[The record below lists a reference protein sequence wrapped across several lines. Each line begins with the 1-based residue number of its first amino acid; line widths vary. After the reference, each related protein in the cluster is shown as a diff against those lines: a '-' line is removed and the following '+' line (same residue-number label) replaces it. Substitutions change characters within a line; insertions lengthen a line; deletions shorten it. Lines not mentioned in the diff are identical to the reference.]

1 MTSKRRLWGAVA
13 GLAAAGTAA
22 LAVTPALATTHAT
35 TTSHR
40 TVVVRRAAG
49 GLAGSQPGWQGAGQ
63 NNGDT
68 HNNPDEHIIG
78 VNNVSKLAPKWT
90 FTTAGDISATATVAA
105 GRVFVPDWGGKLWAL
120 SAATGKA
127 IWSDTITSYDGIPG
141 DVSRTSPA
149 YYRGEIVIGTGA
161 QTISTM
167 DGSYVVGINA
177 QTGKM
182 LWRTE
187 VSSDRAAVITSSP
200 TVDNGVVY
208 VAPSSKD
215 EYLSTAPTFRG
226 SIMALSART
235 GKILWKTYI
244 VPPGY
249 TGGAVWG
256 SQPVADHQTGM
267 VYIGTG
273 NNYSV
278 PSGVCANPGQ
288 TGCTPPSAANHVD
301 SILGLS
307 LKTGQIEWS
316 HPTLTADTW
325 TVYEPGSSPDFDFGA
340 GPNLY
345 TTVINGKPAQLLGIG
360 QKSGVYYALNPAT
373 GKTVWQTQAGP
384 GGALGGI
391 EWGTATN
398 GQQVFVAEANSGHK
412 KYTITSYDGKKSATT
427 GGLFAALNAATGK
440 IEWQVADPEG
450 KYLDDSFVSSANGVM
465 YAGSAA
471 ATGKNM
477 YAFDARTG
485 KLRWSYASGG
495 AEFAGASI
503 AGGTVYWGSGYHTE
517 SLGLGY
523 PGDNDKLYAFTLGG
537 N

>member
-1 MTSKRRLWGAVA
+1 MAHGGSADP
-13 GLAAAGTAA
+13 AA
-22 LAVTPALATTHAT
+22 
-35 TTSHR
+35 
-40 TVVVRRAAG
+40 
-49 GLAGSQPGWQGAGQ
+49 
-63 NNGDT
+63 
-68 HNNPDEHIIG
+68 I
-78 VNNVSKLAPKWT
+78 
-90 FTTAGDISATATVAA
+90 
-105 GRVFVPDWGGKLWAL
+105 
-120 SAATGKA
+120 
-127 IWSDTITSYDGIPG
+127 
-141 DVSRTSPA
+141 
-149 YYRGEIVIGTGA
+149 
-161 QTISTM
+161 
-167 DGSYVVGINA
+167 
-177 QTGKM
+177 
-182 LWRTE
+182 
-187 VSSDRAAVITSSP
+187 ITSSP
-200 TVDNGVVY
+200 TVDGGVVY
-208 VAPSSKD
+208 VGTSSKD
-215 EYLSTAPTFRG
+215 EDLRTAPTFRG
-226 SIMALSART
+226 SVMALNART
-235 GKILWKTYI
+235 GKILWRTYI

-267 VYIGTG
+267 LYIGTS

-278 PSGVCANPGQ
+278 PSGVCANPDQ
-288 TGCTPPSAANHVD
+288 AGCTPPSAANHVD

-307 LKTGQIEWS
+307 LRTGQIEWS

-340 GPNLY
+340 DPNLY

-373 GKTVWQTQAGP
+373 GETVWQTQAGP
-384 GGALGGI
+384 GGPLGGI

-398 GQQVFVAEANSGHK
+398 GRQVFLAEANSGHQ
-412 KYTITSYDGKKSATT
+412 KYPITSYDGKKSTTT
-427 GGLFAALNAATGK
+427 GGLFAALDAATGK
-440 IEWQVADPEG
+440 IEWQAADPGG

-523 PGDNDKLYAFTLGG
+523 PGDNDKLYAFTPGG
-537 N
+537 H